1 MPKLFTLTQRLS
13 ACASLVREGASL
25 IDIGTDHGY
34 LPIWLLKSGKINKAI
49 AADIGEGPLLSA
61 KTNAKKYEADLE
73 CILSD
78 GFKSITGDSFNTA
91 VIAGMGGELISKI
104 LSEAPFEIDESKTFI
119 LQPMTAAKE
128 LREYLYKEGYSI
140 LTEITLKDMGKI
152 YSVMKVQRLYKKEII
167 DETYFYMGK
176 IEPFTNESEAY
187 ALKVINS
194 LNNTIKGYEHK
205 GDSEGIN
212 KTYELINK
220 IKEKYLK

>member
-13 ACASLVREGASL
+13 ACASLVNEGASL

-34 LPIWLLKSGKINKAI
+34 LPIWLLKSGKIGKAI

-78 GFKSITGDSFNTA
+78 GFKNINGDSFDTA

-128 LREYLYKEGYSI
+128 LREYLHKEGYSI
-140 LTEITLKDMGKI
+140 LTESTLKDMGKI
-152 YSVMKVQRLYKKEII
+152 YSVMKVQKLNKNEAC

-187 ALKVINS
+187 AQKVINS
-194 LNNTIKGYEHK
+194 LKNKIKGYEHK
-205 GDSEGIN
+205 GDAEGIN